1 MFHNRDQVKDVQ
13 MLKVPITKGS
23 GRNEAIF
30 QNLTDHF
37 NYLVAFGRQ
46 SRLCLLL
53 SLFLIKLDPS
63 SEKFGEKSADFL
75 ATGIKSWLWCCCRRL
90 ESSLVL
96 LEVRLENG
104 LDQPQRDNGGGRCRT
119 RPKYRETPMVMASNV
134 GQVVFRHNDYC

>member
-1 MFHNRDQVKDVQ
+1 M
-13 MLKVPITKGS
+13 
-23 GRNEAIF
+23 
-30 QNLTDHF
+30 
-37 NYLVAFGRQ
+37 
-46 SRLCLLL
+46 

-134 GQVVFRHNDYC
+134 GPVVFRHNDYC